1 MNRTGPDRRGSA
13 GALGDGVV
21 DIGPVCRSVVT
32 LASTNSVRARAPNGG
47 YAPIPLTAPFSRLR
61 AAART
66 TAPDIRAVPGSS
78 PMDPQIHGAIV
89 GGAIGGLTVVLGVGV
104 EWSVTRLRDRRAD
117 VEAAAAE
124 LAMLLPRRP
133 MRHAKK
139 IRAAARL
146 TYAKFIA
153 LTYEWQ
159 TRRRPIEQE
168 EPDRPCARL
177 EEDPQHAR
185 GHLRRADR
193 DSDQVEANPGSATST
208 KSLIVPSPAP
218 GGVYLSRM
226 VSSA

>member
-1 MNRTGPDRRGSA
+1 
-13 GALGDGVV
+13 
-21 DIGPVCRSVVT
+21 
-32 LASTNSVRARAPNGG
+32 
-47 YAPIPLTAPFSRLR
+47 
-61 AAART
+61 
-66 TAPDIRAVPGSS
+66 
-78 PMDPQIHGAIV
+78 
-89 GGAIGGLTVVLGVGV
+89 
-104 EWSVTRLRDRRAD
+104 
-117 VEAAAAE
+117 
-124 LAMLLPRRP
+124 MLLPHALVPISEVWTKDRPEADAGGSWVAKRENVERLLVTIIRRARRP

-193 DSDQVEANPGSATST
+193 DSDQAEANSGSATST